1 MSVTQNDCQPLD
13 CSPEAQ
19 EDRRKYLKDLLGKV
33 YSGVQSIS
41 DRSRSVT
48 YHDGNSLW
56 RLINGLRD
64 EIALCGGCASRRA
77 VARRIFYQPYN
88 KWM

>member
-1 MSVTQNDCQPLD
+1 MSASQNDCLPLD

-19 EDRRKYLKDLLGKV
+19 EDRRKWLKDLLGKV

-48 YHDGNSLW
+48 YHDGRSMW
-56 RLINGLRD
+56 QLINALRN
-64 EIALCGGCASRRA
+64 EIAQCSGCTGRRA
-77 VARRIFYQPYN
+77 YARRIFHVPYN